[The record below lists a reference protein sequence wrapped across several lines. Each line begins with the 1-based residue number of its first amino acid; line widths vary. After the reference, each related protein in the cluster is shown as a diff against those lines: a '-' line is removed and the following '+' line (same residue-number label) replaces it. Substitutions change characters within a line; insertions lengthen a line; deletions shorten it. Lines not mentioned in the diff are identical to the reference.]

1 MSDEK
6 VMSDEQVLW
15 YLHHELARSAE
26 LCRNAGKG
34 RTCFRPDASYGSEA
48 YNDNEGEHDRI
59 LNCSRT
65 ILILQQSLQIHR

>member
-6 VMSDEQVLW
+6 VMSDEQVPW
-15 YLHHELARSAE
+15 YLHHELARRAE

-48 YNDNEGEHDRI
+48 YNDYEGEHDGI
-59 LNCSRT
+59 FHCSWT
-65 ILILQQSLQIHR
+65 VLILQESLQIHR